1 MLFSVKL
8 KADIEE
14 GTPNYK
20 DYQGGV
26 IYLILE
32 AVTRSK

>member
-14 GTPNYK
+14 GTPNYA

-26 IYLILE
+26 IYLSLG
-32 AVTRSK
+32 AVMCE